1 MLGHR
6 PQGGRE
12 LVTTRQ
18 LALGAILGAIA
29 VIIPVAFGFLRVY
42 IPPFSATLASH
53 VPVMLAIFAGPAVA
67 LAAGLGST
75 LGFFLILPLVI
86 AARASTHIVWGV
98 LGAFL
103 YLRGMKPWV
112 VLLAMLPV
120 HALGEAL
127 IVIPFGWSL
136 AEAGL
141 VVGLGTALHHLFDM
155 GLTLLILGVLI
166 RTGVRFGG
174 KA

>member
-1 MLGHR
+1 MSK
-6 PQGGRE
+6 
-12 LVTTRQ
+12 TRQ

-53 VPVMLAIFAGPAVA
+53 VPVMLAVFAGPVVA

-86 AARASTHIVWGV
+86 TARASIHIVWGV
-98 LGAFL
+98 VGAFL

-112 VLLAMLPV
+112 VLLVILPI
-120 HALGEAL
+120 HAIGEAL
-127 IVIPFGWSL
+127 VVLPFGWTL
-136 AEAGL
+136 GQAGL
-141 VVGLGTALHHLFDM
+141 IVGVGTALHHLFDM
-155 GLTLLILGVLI
+155 GLTLLILGVL
-166 RTGVRFGG
+166 VRMGIQLG
-174 KA
+174 PKT